1 MPKRLSLVCAALLML
16 SACSSNNGDSAAPAA
31 AAPTAASTAAAAAS
45 GAAPAQA
52 GTAAAPAAAGTAAST
67 PAAVD
72 PTIAADRAEAAAKFV
87 DDGSFVEGKQYQR
100 IEPAQPT
107 VTNSGK
113 IEVVEVFSYGCP
125 ACNAFHDWMD
135 KLAAAMPKA
144 ATVVYLPAS
153 FVPQENWPALQR
165 VYYTAQALGV
175 DAKGHDAMYDAVWKS
190 GELGMMDLRSER
202 PKPQAAW
209 PTMDD
214 FAKFYTQYGAK
225 ADEFIATANSFS
237 INTKMKRADELIK
250 AYGVESTPTI
260 VVNGKYRFSPK
271 DAGSYEQTIKLTQ
284 FLVGKEAAGK

>member
-31 AAPTAASTAAAAAS
+31 PAPTAASTAAATS
-45 GAAPAQA
+45 VAAPAQA
-52 GTAAAPAAAGTAAST
+52 ATAAAPAAAGTAASA

-72 PTIAADRAEAAAKFV
+72 PAIAADRADAAAKFV
-87 DDGSFVEGKQYQR
+87 DDGTFVEGKQYQR

-153 FVPQENWPALQR
+153 FVPAENWPALQR

-209 PTMDD
+209 PTIND
-214 FAKFYTQYGAK
+214 FAKFYAQYGAK
-225 ADEFIATANSFS
+225 PDEFIATANSFS

-260 VVNGKYRFSPK
+260 VINGKYRFSPR
-271 DAGSYEQTIKLTQ
+271 DTGSYEQTIKLAQ
-284 FLVGKEAAGK
+284 FLVSKEAAGK

>member
-16 SACSSNNGDSAAPAA
+16 SACSSNNGDSAAPATPAPTAASTTAAPGTAATPAQAATA
-31 AAPTAASTAAAAAS
+31 AAPTAAGSAAS
-45 GAAPAQA
+45 A
-52 GTAAAPAAAGTAAST
+52 

-72 PTIAADRAEAAAKFV
+72 PSIAADRAEAAAKFV
-87 DDGSFVEGKQYQR
+87 DDGTFVEGKHYQR
-100 IEPAQPT
+100 IDPAQPT

-135 KLAAAMPKA
+135 KLSAAMPKA

-209 PTMDD
+209 PQMEN
-214 FAKFYTQYGAK
+214 FAKFYAQYGANP
-225 ADEFIATANSFS
+225 DEFIATANSFS